1 MTTHNMH
8 GPGREDIAASI
19 RSCLLSTIGSTM
31 AADLIE
37 DDTNLFDVGVDSM
50 NMTDLLLQLEQRFA
64 FTLAPEELSA
74 DLFLRFGNLVSFVES
89 HVRHN

>member
-1 MTTHNMH
+1 MTRNTHD
-8 GPGREDIAASI
+8 PGREEIAATI
-19 RSCLLSTIGSTM
+19 RSCLLSAVGSTM
-31 AADLIE
+31 AADLIA

-50 NMTDLLLQLEQRFA
+50 NMTDLLLELEQRFG
-64 FTLAPEELSA
+64 FTLAPDDLSA

>member
-1 MTTHNMH
+1 MTHDLSH
-8 GPGREDIAASI
+8 PGREEIATTI
-19 RSCLLSTIGSTM
+19 RSCLLSAVGSTM
-31 AADLIE
+31 AADLIA

-64 FTLAPEELSA
+64 FTLAPDDLSA

-89 HVRHN
+89 HVRRD